1 MPRRR
6 WWIRRSGWRQT
17 RGRGAPHRACPC
29 CPLLR
34 HVAFLIWLRSFSF
47 LLSFLTTSCAGR
59 VSTRWPAPRPHE
71 GMMGDA
77 TAERPFTPHIPVH
90 HMKGDRL
97 ARRLANRPASRAR
110 IVRRSLCKS
119 GQTFSRSTGQDCQDE
134 TLTAVDVA
142 FAQAFLA
149 SPKGVMKAP
158 KPPPTPPQGATPN
171 SKRRLKGQGV
181 ADRETKLVL
190 TAEEKLGELL
200 SLIHI

>member
-1 MPRRR
+1 M
-6 WWIRRSGWRQT
+6 SVHA
-17 RGRGAPHRACPC
+17 APYCDT
-29 CPLLR
+29 LLSVCL
-34 HVAFLIWLRSFSF
+34 HSFSF
-47 LLSFLTTSCAGR
+47 LTSLAVACR
-59 VSTRWPAPRPHE
+59 VSTRWPAPRLHE

-110 IVRRSLCKS
+110 IVRRTLCKS
-119 GQTFSRSTGQDCQDE
+119 GQPARDQGQDVE
-134 TLTAVDVA
+134 ISRRTLTVDGA

-149 SPKGVMKAP
+149 SPKGVMKVP

-190 TAEEKLGELL
+190 TAEEKLGEHTTACFWLVCVAQNTTT
-200 SLIHI
+200 